1 MGHAGAI
8 ISGGT
13 GLAADKM
20 TALQRAGAVV
30 ASSPAGLGDAVMT
43 AIQNKLKKATS

>member
-13 GLAADKM
+13 GNAEDKIKS
-20 TALQRAGAVV
+20 LEKAGVWI
-30 ASSPAGLGDAVMT
+30 SESPADMGITILDA
-43 AIQNKLKKATS
+43 LKNNE